1 MMLSP
6 EFTPDTHPS
15 PHAVQD
21 ADKAAL
27 CRVRIGD
34 VHDLRDDNL
43 TMGAYG
49 EFTLRATDT
58 ASWVRAGLQSLNR
71 DQRLLVDDATQD
83 SSALVLNADLL
94 KAYVM
99 DSAQEARA
107 TNVVVRVHFS
117 RQGAVLGEKTY
128 RGADAGLNW
137 TGSKGE
143 TQSSLND
150 ALNQIVDAVD
160 QDVMGYCG
168 PAASAA
174 TTQ

>member
-1 MMLSP
+1 MMLSS

-34 VHDLRDDNL
+34 VHDLRDDTL
-43 TMGAYG
+43 TMGAFG
-49 EFTLRATDT
+49 EFTLRAIDT

-71 DQRLLVDDATQD
+71 DQRLLVDDGTQD

-99 DSAQEARA
+99 DSAR
-107 TNVVVRVHFS
+107 
-117 RQGAVLGEKTY
+117 
-128 RGADAGLNW
+128 D
-137 TGSKGE
+137 
-143 TQSSLND
+143 
-150 ALNQIVDAVD
+150 
-160 QDVMGYCG
+160 
-168 PAASAA
+168 
-174 TTQ
+174 